1 MEYILCHVAG
11 DLHIHLREITDKR
24 YMVRRT
30 NQYIVYILGIMA
42 MLSLILG
49 LIRFLNPQEGRNGTF
64 GGNTESELKIQNED
78 ETGQKGQG
86 TVPNENIRVLLM
98 TTGYGDILHDSVSLA
113 ADSGLVISYGE
124 QEEEWTEGIVTF
136 APDDGRFAEGR
147 IRVTPISEEEE
158 IRVESIERGCGIPS
172 YGGTIEIWSGEEGMA
187 VINELPLEEYLCKVV
202 PSEMPSS
209 YELEALKA
217 QAVCARSYAC
227 RQMGNYAYPEYEA
240 HVNDSTEFQVYNN
253 SYTAEST
260 SQAVAE
266 TAGQVVR
273 YQGNI
278 ATTYYYSTSCGRTTD
293 MEAWG
298 SAPNDGNAYL
308 QCVQVCGDDG
318 DYEKDLPWYRWRAE
332 LSAETIVNLI
342 GEYANQNLGTLER
355 IEVTRRGPGDVA
367 LELTVTGS
375 ESTVVVETENKI
387 RTALGGAG
395 YTIIKNDGST
405 VESQSLL
412 PSAFFTIE
420 KQGEKYIIEGG
431 GYGHGIGMSQNGANE
446 MAKCGKTYRE
456 ILELFY
462 QNVTIE

>member
-1 MEYILCHVAG
+1 MRGI
-11 DLHIHLREITDKR
+11 D
-24 YMVRRT
+24 RR
-30 NQYIVYILGIMA
+30 IVYMAGVMA
-42 MLSLILG
+42 MLCLIFG
-49 LIRFLNPQEGRNGTF
+49 LIRFLYLGDEG
-64 GGNTESELKIQNED
+64 GGRLEEKTESELDIE
-78 ETGQKGQG
+78 G
-86 TVPNENIRVLLM
+86 TDTDRNMEGNVQDKNIRVLLM
-98 TTGYGDILHDSVSLA
+98 TSGYGSTLHDSVSLS
-113 ADSGLVISYGE
+113 ADSGLKICYGE
-124 QEEEWTEGIVTF
+124 QEEEWKDGILTL
-136 APDDGRFAEGR
+136 APDDGRFAEGKLT
-147 IRVTPISEEEE
+147 VTPLNGEEE
-158 IRVESIERGCGIPS
+158 IRVESIERGCGIPA
-172 YGGTIEIWSGEEGMA
+172 YAGTIEVWSGEEGIA
-187 VINELPLEEYLCKVV
+187 LINELPLETYLCKVV

-217 QAVCARSYAC
+217 QAVCARSYAY
-227 RQMGNYAYPEYEA
+227 RQMEDYAYPEYEA

-260 SQAVAE
+260 AQAVAE

-278 ATTYYYSTSCGRTTD
+278 ATTYYYSTSCGRTTT

-308 QCVQVCGDDG
+308 QCVKVCGDEG

-355 IEVTRRGPGDVA
+355 IEVTKRGPGDVA

-375 ESTVVVETENKI
+375 ERTVVVETENKI

-395 YTIIKNDGST
+395 YTITKNDGST

-420 KQGEKYIIEGG
+420 KQGETYMIEGG